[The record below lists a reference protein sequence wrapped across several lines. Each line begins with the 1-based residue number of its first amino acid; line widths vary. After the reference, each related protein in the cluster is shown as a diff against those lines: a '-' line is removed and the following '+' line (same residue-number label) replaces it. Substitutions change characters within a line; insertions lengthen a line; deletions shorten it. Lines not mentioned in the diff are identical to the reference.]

1 MTVKHWVIALLVVGA
16 GIWLWQT
23 VWPRGSKPSASVN
36 VRVPQLSANAKAGKV
51 AFDANCA
58 SCHGANAA
66 GGNQGP
72 PLIHKIYN
80 PGHHADLAFVLAAK
94 QGVRRHHWPFG
105 DMPPQPQVTDDQISA
120 IIRYVRELQAANG
133 ISNQPHRM

>member
-1 MTVKHWVIALLVVGA
+1 MTAKHWVIAFFVVGA
-16 GIWLWQT
+16 GIWFWQT
-23 VWPRGSKPSASVN
+23 VGQRVPKANIPVD
-36 VRVPQLSANAKAGKV
+36 VRVPQLSPNATAGKT

-66 GGNQGP
+66 GSDQGP
-72 PLIHKIYN
+72 PLVHEIYN

-105 DMPPQPQVTDDQISA
+105 DMPPQPQVTEDQISA
-120 IIRYVRELQAANG
+120 IIQYVRELQAANG
-133 ISNQPHRM
+133 ISYQPHRM